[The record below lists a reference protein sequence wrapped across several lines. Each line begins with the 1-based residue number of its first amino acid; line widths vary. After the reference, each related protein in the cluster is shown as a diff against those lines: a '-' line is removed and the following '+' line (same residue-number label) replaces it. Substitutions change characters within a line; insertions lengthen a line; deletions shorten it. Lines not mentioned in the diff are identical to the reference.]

1 MVKRNALLQM
11 SKWEIDRAALEA
23 LAQRSRDE
31 AEVAVT
37 VHESERADLSAYVE
51 QLQAT
56 IQEMELERERLAKE
70 AETAAEERCIIRR
83 FVFAR
88 QGRGEGGGCLP
99 SFTVVVVL

>member
-23 LAQRSRDE
+23 LAKRSRDE
-31 AEVAVT
+31 AEVAAT
-37 VHESERADLSAYVE
+37 VHESERADLSAHAE

-70 AETAAEERCIIRR
+70 AETAAEERCTLRR
-83 FVFAR
+83 FFL
-88 QGRGEGGGCLP
+88 QGRVGGGGGAACHI
-99 SFTVVVVL
+99 